1 MATLN
6 SRIERLERQHVP
18 CGLPVILIAPDG
30 PDGAAVRQQA
40 QRLRERGQH
49 VILIAPG
56 TDAMGELAE
65 LFV

>member
-30 PDGAAVRQQA
+30 PDGAAVRQ
-40 QRLRERGQH
+40 
-49 VILIAPG
+49 
-56 TDAMGELAE
+56 
-65 LFV
+65 